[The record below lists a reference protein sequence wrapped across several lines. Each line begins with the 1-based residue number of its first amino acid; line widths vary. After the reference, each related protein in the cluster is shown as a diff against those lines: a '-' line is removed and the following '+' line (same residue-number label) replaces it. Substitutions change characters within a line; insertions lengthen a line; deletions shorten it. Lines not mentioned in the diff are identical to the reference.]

1 MGQLDKEQGKQP
13 DLRDGTRG
21 TVSSGL
27 DERQAGAEPARIQPQ
42 PEGHLLRPGIGSK
55 VPDGQVTKSS

>member
-1 MGQLDKEQGKQP
+1 MGQPEKP
-13 DLRDGTRG
+13 DLRDGKRG

-27 DERQAGAEPARIQPQ
+27 DARQAGAELPRLQPQ
-42 PEGHLLRPGIGSK
+42 PEGRLLRPGIGGK

>member
-1 MGQLDKEQGKQP
+1 MGQSQKP
-13 DLRDGTRG
+13 DLRDGKRG
-21 TVSSGL
+21 TVSTGL

-42 PEGHLLRPGIGSK
+42 SEGHMLRPGVGSK